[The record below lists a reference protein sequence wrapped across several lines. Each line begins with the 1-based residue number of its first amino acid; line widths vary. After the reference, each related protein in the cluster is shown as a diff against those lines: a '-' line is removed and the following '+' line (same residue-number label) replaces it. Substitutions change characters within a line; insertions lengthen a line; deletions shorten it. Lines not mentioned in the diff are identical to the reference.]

1 MKVKNITKA
10 VLIWGPVS
18 EEGINRLKEDKALA
32 IVPEN
37 RPYLIGLKYNA
48 CLLKR
53 ENINFVYCTDNML
66 GFLFYKDKIRKTLFF
81 YKERKEKG
89 IVGICGSL
97 YMLLLSKLHNIPIE
111 VISQG
116 EVNFRF
122 LDKDVSSLGGKS
134 FILGETDKSCIIG
147 ADDELV
153 NWEVL
158 Q

>member
-1 MKVKNITKA
+1 
-10 VLIWGPVS
+10 
-18 EEGINRLKEDKALA
+18 
-32 IVPEN
+32 
-37 RPYLIGLKYNA
+37 
-48 CLLKR
+48 
-53 ENINFVYCTDNML
+53 
-66 GFLFYKDKIRKTLFF
+66 
-81 YKERKEKG
+81 
-89 IVGICGSL
+89 
-97 YMLLLSKLHNIPIE
+97 MLLLSKLHNIPIE